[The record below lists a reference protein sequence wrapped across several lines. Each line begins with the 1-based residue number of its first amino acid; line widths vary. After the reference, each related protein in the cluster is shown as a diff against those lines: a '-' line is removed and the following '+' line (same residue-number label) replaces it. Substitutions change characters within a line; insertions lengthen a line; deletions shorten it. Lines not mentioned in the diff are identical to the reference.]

1 MRRLVIELH
10 EAGGGIKTIGGRV
23 IEAAKHDFAVVA
35 LLEKIENC
43 MPFQTAPFVLLI
55 VLGKNNDNEIGF
67 IVIKGR
73 QVHTET
79 ASPKLGF
86 VELIVEN
93 LLLGEP
99 SSKTV
104 RELTHELS
112 FGTREGKRYPKAL
125 GRAAH
130 GPESC
135 SCEVAPLVAWYDG
148 RRLSRVFRAEIAS
161 GGLFSD
167 FPS

>member
-10 EAGGGIKTIGGRV
+10 EAGAGIKAIGGRV

-43 MPFQTAPFVLLI
+43 IPFQTAPFVLLI
-55 VLGKNNDNEIGF
+55 VLGKNHDNEIGF

-93 LLLGEP
+93 LRLGEP

-104 RELTHELS
+104 RELTNELS
-112 FGTREGKRYPKAL
+112 FGKREGKSYQKTL
-125 GRAAH
+125 GRAALGH
-130 GPESC
+130 DSSIC
-135 SCEVAPLVAWYDG
+135 IKHTS
-148 RRLSRVFRAEIAS
+148 SSFNI
-161 GGLFSD
+161 
-167 FPS
+167 